1 MNKCIFVG
9 RTTRDIELRYTTGE
23 KQTAV
28 AKFSIATDSGY
39 GDNRKTN
46 FFNMTAWGKTAE
58 TLEKYAKKGTKLI
71 LECQAVQ
78 NQYTDKNGN
87 NVNTVDFTVMNFEF
101 AESRSASQQSGN
113 VQSNQPQTQQ
123 MSITDD
129 GFMNIPDN
137 IGDEGLPFN

>member
-1 MNKCIFVG
+1 MNKCIFVA

-58 TLEKYAKKGTKLI
+58 ALEKYARKGTKLI

-87 NVNTVDFTVMNFEF
+87 NVNTVDFTVLNFEF

-113 VQSNQPQTQQ
+113 VQSNQPQQ

>member
-39 GDNRKTN
+39 GDNKKTN

-87 NVNTVDFTVMNFEF
+87 NVNTVDFTVLNFEF
-101 AESRSASQQSGN
+101 AESRSASQQN
-113 VQSNQPQTQQ
+113 NNAQSNQPQTQQ

-129 GFMNIPDN
+129 GFMNIPNN

>member
-39 GDNRKTN
+39 GDNKKTN

-87 NVNTVDFTVMNFEF
+87 NVNTVDFTVLNFEF
-101 AESRSASQQSGN
+101 AESRSASQQN
-113 VQSNQPQTQQ
+113 NNAQSNQPQQ
-123 MSITDD
+123 MSITND